1 MYGRFFLDRRI
12 KEQKIIESKID
23 INDNWEH

>member
-1 MYGRFFLDRRI
+1 MYGRFFSDRRI
-12 KEQKIIESKID
+12 KEQKIIECKID